1 MYRKLLLLVPL
12 TLTPA
17 VAGAGFAGERTDR
30 PGGPL
35 PPQATGA
42 SGQAAL
48 KLASLTAPTRSA
60 PRADSRRTAAPPP
73 TAPEPAA
80 SAWNGYNPALG
91 DTAGWWSS
99 Y

>member
-12 TLTPA
+12 VLTPA
-17 VAGAGFAGERTDR
+17 LASAGFTGERADR
-30 PGGPL
+30 PGGLL
-35 PPQATGA
+35 PPQTTGA
-42 SGQAAL
+42 SGQAPL

-60 PRADSRRTAAPPP
+60 PRADSRRAASPAP

-80 SAWNGYNPALG
+80 SAWNGYTPALG